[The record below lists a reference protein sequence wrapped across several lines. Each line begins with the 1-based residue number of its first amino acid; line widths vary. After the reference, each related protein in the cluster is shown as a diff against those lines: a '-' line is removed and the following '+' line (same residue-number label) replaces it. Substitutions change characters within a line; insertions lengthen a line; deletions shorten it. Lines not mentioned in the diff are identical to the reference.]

1 MAGSS
6 VSRASLRA
14 AGMPRVRQVSEVPLS
29 DRLRE
34 WMPHHT
40 PGTDAGRRLRR
51 KRNFRRRAGTDPDRA
66 QALCG
71 KRTGRIRTV
80 SGSGKE
86 AAGIPLLT
94 APSQGYFRMR
104 GVFRSGRIRQDK
116 PGEHSM
122 KTWLITGCSSG
133 LGKGL
138 AEAVL
143 EHGDQAVVTARRP
156 ETLRHFTD
164 RYPRTAL
171 ALPLD
176 VSDDA
181 QAEAAVKAALARFGR
196 VDVLASVAGYC
207 LRCAVEECSM
217 DEIHRQ
223 FETNFFGTVRMIRKV
238 LPSMRAVRN
247 GAIVCFSS
255 IAAAGTSPGSAF
267 YGATKCAVEAMAD
280 GLRKE
285 VNPLGIR
292 VIVAEPGPFR
302 TDFFDRSINI
312 SAGNISDYR
321 DTAGSRKIRVT
332 DLSGDTPLGKWG
344 DVMKAGRVIIEAVEG
359 EKSPFRLPLGSAAVR
374 YVTEQM
380 NARLAEI
387 RAWQDLSVRTD
398 AD

>member
-14 AGMPRVRQVSEVPLS
+14 AGMPRVRKMSEALLS
-29 DRLRE
+29 DRLRNGCRAILRV
-34 WMPHHT
+34 PAQ
-40 PGTDAGRRLRR
+40 AGASGETELQEES
-51 KRNFRRRAGTDPDRA
+51 RNGSGPCAGFMWETDRA
-66 QALCG
+66 D
-71 KRTGRIRTV
+71 TGSERIRQR
-80 SGSGKE
+80 SGRKSSFDH
-86 AAGIPLLT
+86 AFPGIFPY
-94 APSQGYFRMR
+94 ARE
-104 GVFRSGRIRQDK
+104 FRSGGIRQDK
-116 PGEHSM
+116 PGAYFM

-164 RYPRTAL
+164 RYPETAL

-176 VSDDA
+176 VSDDT

-207 LRCAVEECSM
+207 LRGAVEECSM

-321 DTAGSRKIRVT
+321 DTAGNRKIRVT

-344 DVMKAGRVIIEAVEG
+344 DVMKAGRVVIEAVEG

>member
-14 AGMPRVRQVSEVPLS
+14 AGMPHVRQVSEAPLS

-104 GVFRSGRIRQDK
+104 GVFRSGSIRQDK

-207 LRCAVEECSM
+207 LCGAVEECSM

-255 IAAAGTSPGSAF
+255 IAAAGTSPGSRL
-267 YGATKCAVEAMAD
+267 
-280 GLRKE
+280 LRSHE
-285 VNPLGIR
+285 MRCGGHGRRP
-292 VIVAEPGPFR
+292 AEGSESPGHPRDRGRARSFPDRLLRPFHQYQR
-302 TDFFDRSINI
+302 RQ
-312 SAGNISDYR
+312 Y
-321 DTAGSRKIRVT
+321 
-332 DLSGDTPLGKWG
+332 
-344 DVMKAGRVIIEAVEG
+344 
-359 EKSPFRLPLGSAAVR
+359 
-374 YVTEQM
+374 Q
-380 NARLAEI
+380 
-387 RAWQDLSVRTD
+387 
-398 AD
+398 

>member
-1 MAGSS
+1 
-6 VSRASLRA
+6 
-14 AGMPRVRQVSEVPLS
+14 
-29 DRLRE
+29 
-34 WMPHHT
+34 
-40 PGTDAGRRLRR
+40 
-51 KRNFRRRAGTDPDRA
+51 
-66 QALCG
+66 
-71 KRTGRIRTV
+71 
-80 SGSGKE
+80 
-86 AAGIPLLT
+86 
-94 APSQGYFRMR
+94 
-104 GVFRSGRIRQDK
+104 
-116 PGEHSM
+116 M

-164 RYPRTAL
+164 RYPGTAL

-181 QAEAAVKAALARFGR
+181 QAEAAVKAALARFSR

-207 LRCAVEECSM
+207 LRGAVEECSM

-387 RAWQDLSVRTD
+387 RAWQELSVRTD
-398 AD
+398 AG

>member
-1 MAGSS
+1 
-6 VSRASLRA
+6 
-14 AGMPRVRQVSEVPLS
+14 
-29 DRLRE
+29 
-34 WMPHHT
+34 
-40 PGTDAGRRLRR
+40 
-51 KRNFRRRAGTDPDRA
+51 
-66 QALCG
+66 
-71 KRTGRIRTV
+71 
-80 SGSGKE
+80 
-86 AAGIPLLT
+86 
-94 APSQGYFRMR
+94 
-104 GVFRSGRIRQDK
+104 
-116 PGEHSM
+116 M

-207 LRCAVEECSM
+207 LRGAVEECSM
-217 DEIHRQ
+217 DEIHWQ

-255 IAAAGTSPGSAF
+255 IAAAGTSPGSRL
-267 YGATKCAVEAMAD
+267 
-280 GLRKE
+280 LRSHE
-285 VNPLGIR
+285 MRCGGHGRRPEEGSAPLGIR
-292 VIVAEPGPFR
+292 VIVAEPGPLR

>member
-1 MAGSS
+1 
-6 VSRASLRA
+6 
-14 AGMPRVRQVSEVPLS
+14 
-29 DRLRE
+29 
-34 WMPHHT
+34 
-40 PGTDAGRRLRR
+40 
-51 KRNFRRRAGTDPDRA
+51 
-66 QALCG
+66 
-71 KRTGRIRTV
+71 
-80 SGSGKE
+80 
-86 AAGIPLLT
+86 
-94 APSQGYFRMR
+94 
-104 GVFRSGRIRQDK
+104 
-116 PGEHSM
+116 M

-164 RYPRTAL
+164 RYPGTAL

-176 VSDDA
+176 VSDDT

-207 LRCAVEECSM
+207 LRGAVEECSM

-285 VNPLGIR
+285 VNPW
-292 VIVAEPGPFR
+292 A
-302 TDFFDRSINI
+302 
-312 SAGNISDYR
+312 SA
-321 DTAGSRKIRVT
+321 
-332 DLSGDTPLGKWG
+332 
-344 DVMKAGRVIIEAVEG
+344 
-359 EKSPFRLPLGSAAVR
+359 
-374 YVTEQM
+374 
-380 NARLAEI
+380 
-387 RAWQDLSVRTD
+387 
-398 AD
+398 

>member
-1 MAGSS
+1 
-6 VSRASLRA
+6 
-14 AGMPRVRQVSEVPLS
+14 
-29 DRLRE
+29 
-34 WMPHHT
+34 
-40 PGTDAGRRLRR
+40 
-51 KRNFRRRAGTDPDRA
+51 
-66 QALCG
+66 
-71 KRTGRIRTV
+71 
-80 SGSGKE
+80 
-86 AAGIPLLT
+86 
-94 APSQGYFRMR
+94 
-104 GVFRSGRIRQDK
+104 
-116 PGEHSM
+116 M
-122 KTWLITGCSSG
+122 KTWLITGYSSG

-164 RYPRTAL
+164 RYPETAL

-176 VSDDA
+176 VSDDT

-207 LRCAVEECSM
+207 LRGAVEECSM

-312 SAGNISDYR
+312 NAGNISDYR
-321 DTAGSRKIRVT
+321 DTAGNRKIRVT